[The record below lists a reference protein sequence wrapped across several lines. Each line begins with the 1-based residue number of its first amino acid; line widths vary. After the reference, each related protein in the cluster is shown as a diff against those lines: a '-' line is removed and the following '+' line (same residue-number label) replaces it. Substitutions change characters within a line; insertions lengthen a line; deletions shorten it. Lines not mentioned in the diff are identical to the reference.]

1 MSQQHCHFDASRSL
15 TALEQDSTIIAVIE
29 MSQSKWL
36 VAALVPGVAR
46 HPLKKLDAQQEGL
59 LKLCIVG
66 AMKPARLGARSS
78 ALLSLMRLAETASG
92 WRAGCGGA
100 ISQLMSFIRRASRC
114 RANIGVRRPIASIPN
129 S

>member
-15 TALEQDSTIIAVIE
+15 TALQQDSTIIAVIE

-36 VAALVPGVAR
+36 VAALVPGVKR

-66 AMKPARLGARSS
+66 AMKPARLRARSS
-78 ALLSLMRLAETASG
+78 ALSSLMRLAETASG
-92 WRAGCGGA
+92 WRDGCGLA
-100 ISQLMSFIRRASRC
+100 MSKPMSFIPRR
-114 RANIGVRRPIASIPN
+114 GIA
-129 S
+129 